1 MSDVKITAKLVKQLR
16 DKTGAGMMD
25 CKKALK
31 ETNGN
36 IEEAVDFLR
45 TKGMASAD
53 KKSSRIAS
61 EGAVGS
67 YIHMGGRI
75 GVLVEL
81 NCETDFVARTDR
93 FQELLTDIAM
103 QIAATA
109 PEYVT
114 PEEIPADVLEREKG
128 IFREQALQEGKPEK
142 IVDKIVDGRVSKF
155 YKQVCLLHQPFVKE
169 DKKTVEEVIKE
180 VVAEIGE
187 NIKVR
192 RFARFVLGEGLE
204 KREDDLAAEVAK
216 AVGA

>member
-45 TKGMASAD
+45 KKGMASAD

-187 NIKVR
+187 NIRVR

>member
-1 MSDVKITAKLVKQLR
+1 MSIDAKIVKELR

-45 TKGMASAD
+45 KKGMASAD

-103 QIAATA
+103 QSTATA

-187 NIKVR
+187 NIRVR